1 MTSLDN
7 LSETAKIAHQAF
19 IDMSDSKKKHFD
31 CLQSLEAKYQSGGA
45 PSHAENM
52 ELEKLLSI
60 HDKNVAAFTTAMAAV
75 TDEEEKK
82 LLIQL
87 IS

>member
-1 MTSLDN
+1 MQSLDN
-7 LSETAKIAHQAF
+7 LSEAAKIAHRAF
-19 IDMSDSKKKHFD
+19 IDMSNSKKEHFV
-31 CLQSLEAKYQSGGA
+31 CLESLEIKYQSGGA
-45 PSHAENM
+45 PSLAENL

>member
-1 MTSLDN
+1 MQPLDK

-19 IDMSDSKKKHFD
+19 IDMSNSKKEHFNF
-31 CLQSLEAKYQSGGA
+31 LESLEAKYQSGGA
-45 PSHAENM
+45 PSFAENS

-75 TDEEEKK
+75 TNEEEKK
-82 LLIQL
+82 TLIEL

>member
-1 MTSLDN
+1 MQPEDH
-7 LSETAKIAHQAF
+7 LSEAGKIAQQAF
-19 IDMSDSKKKHFD
+19 VDMSNSKRQHFD
-31 CLQSLEAKYQSGGA
+31 FLESLEAKYQSGGA
-45 PSHAENM
+45 PSLAENQ

-60 HDKNVAAFTTAMAAV
+60 HDKNVAAFTAAMAAV
-75 TDEEEKK
+75 TDPQEKQ